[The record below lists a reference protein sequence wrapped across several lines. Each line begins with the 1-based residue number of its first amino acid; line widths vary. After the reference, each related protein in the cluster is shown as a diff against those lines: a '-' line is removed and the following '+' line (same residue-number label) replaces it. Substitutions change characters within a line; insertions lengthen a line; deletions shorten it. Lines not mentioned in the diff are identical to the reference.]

1 MQYLVKEEKEN
12 KEERKYKNNLLKK
25 KNGRKKGYSDV
36 LTHLTKQRES
46 EKERTNLFLLI

>member
-25 KNGRKKGYSDV
+25 KNGRKKRIFRCLYTSD
-36 LTHLTKQRES
+36 KAERERERES
-46 EKERTNLFLLI
+46 